1 MLSSARPAAPAVV
14 ILGTGSLPVA
24 RRLRDTLPGAEIFGL
39 TSRVSAED
47 VIPCESFGDTLRLLF
62 GRDRPVIA
70 LCAAGIVIRAL
81 APLLGNKRAEPP
93 VLAVAEDG
101 SAVVPLLGGLRG
113 VNALARQMAAALDC
127 PAAITTS
134 GELRFTLTLE
144 QLPPGFR
151 AANPQDSKRFMS
163 DLLAGVGVRLD
174 GHTDWGADWLADS
187 RLTDDPD
194 GPLRLTVSPEARAPA
209 PDELL
214 IRPQVVAVAVTAA
227 SAASARAVL
236 ARRGLSEQAVACV
249 LTPPE
254 DAGAAEVLALAA
266 ALDCPQRVLPAGLT
280 ADSLGDGLTRHHDDG
295 VSLLIGSTPRA
306 VQSLGQPRGSVTVVG
321 TGPGSREWMTPAV
334 KAALTAATDVIG
346 YQFYVDLAGPYRP
359 DQALHTSDNRVE
371 LDRARHAFS
380 LAASGRQVV
389 VVSSGDGGIF
399 AMAAAVLEALEDSA
413 DPAWHAVALRI
424 EPGVTAAQAAAARAG
439 AALGHDFCVISLSD
453 NLKPWPV
460 IVTRLDHAAA
470 ADLVMAF
477 YNPISKARPWQLAEA
492 FDTVRRHRSPETP
505 VLLGRDIGRPAETVT
520 VTTLGA
526 VTPDQVD
533 MRTVV
538 IVGSSHSRTFPRAD
552 GGRWLYAPR
561 WYGEKPVK

>member
-1 MLSSARPAAPAVV
+1 MLPPPRSTAPAIVL
-14 ILGTGSLPVA
+14 LGTGSLPVA
-24 RRLRDTLPGAEIFGL
+24 RRLRDALPGAELFGL
-39 TSRVSAED
+39 RDRVAAED
-47 VIPCESFGDTLRLLF
+47 VIPCDSFGDTLRLLF

-70 LCAAGIVIRAL
+70 LCAAGIIIRAL
-81 APLLGNKRAEPP
+81 APLLGNKRGEPP

-101 SAVVPLLGGLRG
+101 STVVPLLGGLHG
-113 VNALARQMAAALDC
+113 VNTLARQMAAALGC

-134 GELRFTLTLE
+134 GDLRFTLTLE

-174 GHTDWGADWLADS
+174 GHTEWGADWLTGS

-194 GPLRLTVSPEARAPA
+194 GPLRLTVSPEARDPA

-214 IRPQVVAVAVTAA
+214 IRPQVVALAVTAA

-236 ARRGLSEQAVACV
+236 ARHRLSEQAVACV
-249 LTPPE
+249 LTPAE
-254 DAGAAEVLALAA
+254 DAGAAEVMALAV
-266 ALDCPQRVLPAGLT
+266 ALDCPQRVIPAGTT
-280 ADSLGDGLTRHHDDG
+280 ADRLGDGLTRHQEGG
-295 VSLLIGSTPRA
+295 VTLLTGTTPQA
-306 VQSLGQPRGSVTVVG
+306 VSALGHPRGSVTVVG

-334 KAALTAATDVIG
+334 KTALTAATDVIG

-359 DQALHTSDNRVE
+359 DQVLHTSDNRVE
-371 LDRARHAFS
+371 LDRARHAFR

-399 AMAAAVLEALEDSA
+399 AMAAAVLEALEDST
-413 DPAWHAVALRI
+413 DPAWHAVALRV

-453 NLKPWPV
+453 NLKPWAV
-460 IVTRLDHAAA
+460 IVDRLTHAAA

-492 FDTVRRHRSPETP
+492 FDTVRQHRGPETP

-526 VTPDQVD
+526 VTPEQVD

-538 IVGSSHSRTFPRAD
+538 IIGSSHSRTFPRAD
-552 GGRWLYAPR
+552 GGQWLYAPR
-561 WYGEKPVK
+561 WYRTPQQT